1 MEGIMRRPFLSL
13 LAVLTLTACGS
24 GQPGS
29 PRPNPDQITRAEIDE
44 AGPSNLF
51 TLVQNLRPIWLRERG
66 ATSFTDET
74 DVVVYLDRTRMG
86 GRESLRSI
94 HSSNVEMLQFFNAQR
109 ATARFGVGHVNGA
122 ILITT
127 RR

>member
-1 MEGIMRRPFLSL
+1 MRRPFLSL
-13 LAVLTLTACGS
+13 LAVLTLTACGP

>member
-1 MEGIMRRPFLSL
+1 MRKPILAL
-13 LAVLTLTACGS
+13 LAALTLTACGT

-29 PRPNPDQITRAEIDE
+29 PRPNPDQITRVEIDE
-44 AGPSNLF
+44 AGPSNLY

-66 ATSFTDET
+66 ATSFTDEI
-74 DVVVYLDRTRMG
+74 DVVVYLDGTRMG
-86 GRESLRSI
+86 ERESLRGI
-94 HSSNVEMLQFFNAQR
+94 HSSNVETLQFYSARR

-122 ILITT
+122 ILVTT